1 MISILAG
8 LQSVPKDLYDAAQV
22 DGCNQ
27 WQEFRHI
34 TIPYLKPIFLS
45 VGLLDTIWTF
55 MLFPLVWLLTGGGP
69 KDQTEVLA
77 TFIYR
82 LAFVNFQFSH
92 ASALAVILL
101 IFALIYTWYY
111 LKYQKN
117 EL

>member
-1 MISILAG
+1 
-8 LQSVPKDLYDAAQV
+8 
-22 DGCNQ
+22 
-27 WQEFRHI
+27 
-34 TIPYLKPIFLS
+34 
-45 VGLLDTIWTF
+45 

-69 KDQTEVLA
+69 KAQTEVLA